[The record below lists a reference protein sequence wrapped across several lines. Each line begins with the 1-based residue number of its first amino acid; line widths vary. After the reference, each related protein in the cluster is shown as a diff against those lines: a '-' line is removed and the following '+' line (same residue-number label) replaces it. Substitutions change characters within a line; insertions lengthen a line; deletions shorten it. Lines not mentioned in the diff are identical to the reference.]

1 MTNQTN
7 RTNKTNKVD
16 GKEQEIR
23 FEDAY
28 QELVQII
35 DQLEAGDLS
44 LDDSMAL
51 FERGR
56 SLVLLCEKQL
66 NSAELRVSQLLSDGD
81 GNLRTESMS

>member
-1 MTNQTN
+1 
-7 RTNKTNKVD
+7 VD

-23 FEDAY
+23 FEEAY

-66 NSAELRVSQLLSDGD
+66 NGAELKVSQLLSDGD

>member
-1 MTNQTN
+1 MTNQ
-7 RTNKTNKVD
+7 TNKTNKVD

-23 FEDAY
+23 FEEGY

>member
-1 MTNQTN
+1 MTDK
-7 RTNKTNKVD
+7 TNKTNKAD
-16 GKEQEIR
+16 SKEQDIR
-23 FEDAY
+23 FEEAY

-56 SLVLLCEKQL
+56 TLVQTCEKQL
-66 NSAELRVSQLLSDGD
+66 ETAELRVSQLLSDKD
-81 GNLRTESMS
+81 GNLRTESIG